1 MANCGPGVCAG
12 ANAPRCVY
20 YGDAY
25 RMAQS
30 ARAEV
35 QLMYPDLSPL
45 YGQPVKIPYTAPTC
59 TPHAGHVA
67 EQGGTI
73 VWLVSGGDTVTWQ
86 GAIKPGC
93 APSSGMTTTS
103 GSPVVMTCTPC
114 GVTVT
119 VRGSPLPNPDGTKTF
134 RLLPFRF

>member
-45 YGQPVKIPYTAPTC
+45 YGPPDKIPYTAPTC
-59 TPHAGHVA
+59 TPHAGQVA
-67 EQGGTI
+67 ERGGLL
-73 VWLVSGGDTVTWQ
+73 VWDDVAWMGG
-86 GAIKPGC
+86 IKLGC
-93 APSSGMTTTS
+93 APSSRMVAENR
-103 GSPVVMTCTPC
+103 SPVVMTCTPC

-134 RLLPFRF
+134 RLLPFRL